1 MKNIF
6 LLLFCVA
13 FLSCSKTDRRK
24 EVAPQEI
31 KEKEITIPV
40 VDVVK
45 DKLVFTVQI
54 AALKKVNNAL
64 TNIEN
69 VAVFQE
75 NSLVKYRLGA
85 FETYKEARSSRA
97 QLISVYKDAFVQA
110 LLNDAPMLIKEAL
123 QY

>member
-13 FLSCSKTDRRK
+13 FLSCSKTDKK
-24 EVAPQEI
+24 EEVIPQEI
-31 KEKEITIPV
+31 KEKEITIPAV
-40 VDVVK
+40 EVVK

-54 AALKKVNNAL
+54 AALKKANNAL
-64 TNIEN
+64 TSIEN
-69 VAVFQE
+69 LAVFQE

-85 FETYKEARSSRA
+85 FDTYKEARNSRA

-110 LLNDAPMLIKEAL
+110 LLNDEPIPIKVAL

>member
-6 LLLFCVA
+6 LLLFCIA
-13 FLSCSKTDRRK
+13 FLSCSKTDKK
-24 EVAPQEI
+24 EEVIPQEI
-31 KEKEITIPV
+31 KEKEVTIPV
-40 VDVVK
+40 VEVVK
-45 DKLVFTVQI
+45 DTLVFTVQI

-64 TNIEN
+64 TSIEN

-85 FETYKEARSSRA
+85 FKTYKEARNFRA
-97 QLISVYKDAFVQA
+97 QLISVYKGAFVQA
-110 LLNDAPMLIKEAL
+110 LLNDAPIPIKEAL

>member
-13 FLSCSKTDRRK
+13 FLSCSKTDKK
-24 EVAPQEI
+24 EEVIPQEI
-31 KEKEITIPV
+31 KEKEVTIPV
-40 VDVVK
+40 VEVVK

-54 AALKKVNNAL
+54 AALKKENNAL
-64 TNIEN
+64 SNIEN
-69 VAVFQE
+69 VAIFQE

-97 QLISVYKDAFVQA
+97 QLTSVYKDAFVQA
-110 LLNDAPMLIKEAL
+110 LLNDAPIPIKEAL

>member
-13 FLSCSKTDRRK
+13 FLSCSKSDKK
-24 EVAPQEI
+24 EEVIPQEI
-31 KEKEITIPV
+31 KEKEVTIPV
-40 VDVVK
+40 VEVVK

-54 AALKKVNNAL
+54 AALKQVNNAL
-64 TNIEN
+64 SNIEN

-85 FETYKEARSSRA
+85 FETYKEARNSRA
-97 QLISVYKDAFVQA
+97 QLISVYKGAFVQA
-110 LLNDAPMLIKEAL
+110 LLNDAPISIKEAL

>member
-13 FLSCSKTDRRK
+13 FLSCSKTDKK
-24 EVAPQEI
+24 EEVIPQEI
-31 KEKEITIPV
+31 KEKEVTIPV
-40 VDVVK
+40 VEVVK

-54 AALKKVNNAL
+54 AALQKVNNAL
-64 TNIEN
+64 SNIEN

-97 QLISVYKDAFVQA
+97 QLTSVYKDAFVQA
-110 LLNDAPMLIKEAL
+110 LLNDAPIPIKEAL

>member
-13 FLSCSKTDRRK
+13 FLSCSKTDKK
-24 EVAPQEI
+24 EEVIPQEI
-31 KEKEITIPV
+31 KEKEVTIPV
-40 VDVVK
+40 VEVVK

-54 AALKKVNNAL
+54 AALKKENNAL
-64 TNIEN
+64 SNIEN
-69 VAVFQE
+69 VAIFQE
-75 NSLVKYRLGA
+75 NSIVKYRLGA

-97 QLISVYKDAFVQA
+97 QLTSVYKDAFVQA
-110 LLNDAPMLIKEAL
+110 LLNDAPIPIKEAL

>member
-13 FLSCSKTDRRK
+13 FLSCSKTDKK
-24 EVAPQEI
+24 EEVIPQEI
-31 KEKEITIPV
+31 KEKEITIPAV
-40 VDVVK
+40 EVVK

-54 AALKKVNNAL
+54 AALKKANNAL
-64 TNIEN
+64 TSIEN
-69 VAVFQE
+69 LAVFQE

-85 FETYKEARSSRA
+85 FDTYKEARNSRA

-110 LLNDAPMLIKEAL
+110 LLNDVPIPIKEAL

>member
-6 LLLFCVA
+6 SLLFCVA
-13 FLSCSKTDRRK
+13 FLSCSKTDK
-24 EVAPQEI
+24 NEEVIPQEI

-40 VDVVK
+40 VEVVK

-54 AALKKVNNAL
+54 AALKKVNNVLA
-64 TNIEN
+64 NIEN

-85 FETYKEARSSRA
+85 FESYKEARSSRA

-110 LLNDAPMLIKEAL
+110 LLNDVAIPIKEAL

>member
-13 FLSCSKTDRRK
+13 FLSCSKTDKK
-24 EVAPQEI
+24 EEVIPQEI
-31 KEKEITIPV
+31 KEKEITIPAV
-40 VDVVK
+40 EVVK
-45 DKLVFTVQI
+45 DKLVFTIQI
-54 AALKKVNNAL
+54 AALKKANNAL
-64 TNIEN
+64 TSIEN
-69 VAVFQE
+69 LAVFQE

-85 FETYKEARSSRA
+85 FDTYKEARNSRA

-110 LLNDAPMLIKEAL
+110 LLNDVPIPIKEAL

>member
-13 FLSCSKTDRRK
+13 FLSCSKTDKKK
-24 EVAPQEI
+24 EIVPQEI
-31 KEKEITIPV
+31 KEKEITNPAAA
-40 VDVVK
+40 VVK
-45 DKLVFTVQI
+45 DTLVFTVQI
-54 AALKKVNNAL
+54 AALKKVNNTL
-64 TNIEN
+64 SSIEN
-69 VAVFQE
+69 VAIFQE

-85 FETYKEARSSRA
+85 FDTYKEARNFRA

-110 LLNDAPMLIKEAL
+110 LLNDAPIPIKEAL

>member
-13 FLSCSKTDRRK
+13 FLSCSKTDKK
-24 EVAPQEI
+24 EEVIPQEI
-31 KEKEITIPV
+31 KEKEVTIPV
-40 VDVVK
+40 VEVVK

-54 AALKKVNNAL
+54 AALKKENNAL
-64 TNIEN
+64 SNIEN
-69 VAVFQE
+69 VAIFQE

-85 FETYKEARSSRA
+85 FDTYKEARSSRA
-97 QLISVYKDAFVQA
+97 QLTSVYKDAFVQA
-110 LLNDAPMLIKEAL
+110 LLNDAPIPIKEAL

>member
-13 FLSCSKTDRRK
+13 FLSCSKTDKK
-24 EVAPQEI
+24 EEVIPQEI
-31 KEKEITIPV
+31 KEKEITIPAV
-40 VDVVK
+40 EVVK

-54 AALKKVNNAL
+54 AALKKANNAL
-64 TNIEN
+64 TSIEN
-69 VAVFQE
+69 LAVFQE
-75 NSLVKYRLGA
+75 NALVKYRLGA
-85 FETYKEARSSRA
+85 FDTYKEARNSRA

-110 LLNDAPMLIKEAL
+110 LLNDVPIPIKEAL